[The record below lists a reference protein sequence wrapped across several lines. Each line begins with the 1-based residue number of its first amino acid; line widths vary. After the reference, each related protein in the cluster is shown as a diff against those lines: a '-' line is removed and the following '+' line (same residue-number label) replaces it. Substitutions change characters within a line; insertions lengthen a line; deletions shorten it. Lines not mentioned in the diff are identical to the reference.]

1 MCRACRARG
10 IPYVARDPSLAVVTG
25 PLEDGPCAVAMEADL
40 LCGFVGVGDLA
51 SSAACASA
59 SDVAGGARPTRRVV
73 VGAGVAGTCCVEE
86 LCRLRPD
93 DAVTLVTL
101 GDAVKSVRNVE
112 RVTRTL
118 EVFDVVERPSTALA
132 YPNLTVVR
140 AAATGI
146 DPVAKTLFVSD
157 ANPDANPDDAASDPA
172 NLRRTI
178 PYDQLCVCSGAEP
191 RSVPGG
197 SSDADVAAARRV
209 TITVRDVDSVQR
221 LRARLHTARRVLV
234 AGNGGIAMELV
245 GALVSD
251 VSDAKTN
258 PEPARRRCLVWAT
271 RHASIGD
278 SFFDRDAAAFLL
290 RVATRGE
297 AEEENDIPEAHSL
310 EKKSLRRGTRKRRR
324 VAEADEAEAEA
335 VFSNRGEGAAAGPDW
350 TRRLLPRVR
359 ASNVDPEA
367 APVRASNAGK
377 GSRDGFRLVL
387 RRDSELARVSAGDD
401 DWPAY
406 ATLTNGERF
415 GVDVVVAAAG
425 VDPAPRID
433 WLPEGSFPRARDGG
447 VAVNETFRCVSDESV
462 FAAGDVA
469 STSRDDDPRTQWFQ
483 MRLWAQ
489 ARTSGT
495 YVARVMTG
503 DADAEALG
511 FNYEIF
517 THTTRFFGLKV
528 ILLGLYNGQKLEHEP
543 ESDVVMYTRSE
554 MEPEPSFVRVLLLR
568 GRMVGAVL
576 VGETELEETFENLIL
591 DGVDLSRFGPEL
603 LDPELDIADY
613 FD

>member
-157 ANPDANPDDAASDPA
+157 ANPDANPDDANPDANPDDAASDPA

-251 VSDAKTN
+251 VSDAKTK

-335 VFSNRGEGAAAGPDW
+335 EAVFSNRGEGAAAGPDW

-387 RRDSELARVSAGDD
+387 RRDSELAARLRRGRRLARVRHLDERRTVRRGRRRRRRGRGPRAEDRLAPGGFVSAREGRRRG
-401 DWPAY
+401 
-406 ATLTNGERF
+406 GERN
-415 GVDVVVAAAG
+415 
-425 VDPAPRID
+425 
-433 WLPEGSFPRARDGG
+433 LS
-447 VAVNETFRCVSDESV
+447 
-462 FAAGDVA
+462 
-469 STSRDDDPRTQWFQ
+469 
-483 MRLWAQ
+483 MRLG
-489 ARTSGT
+489 RE
-495 YVARVMTG
+495 RV
-503 DADAEALG
+503 
-511 FNYEIF
+511 
-517 THTTRFFGLKV
+517 
-528 ILLGLYNGQKLEHEP
+528 
-543 ESDVVMYTRSE
+543 
-554 MEPEPSFVRVLLLR
+554 R
-568 GRMVGAVL
+568 GG
-576 VGETELEETFENLIL
+576 
-591 DGVDLSRFGPEL
+591 
-603 LDPELDIADY
+603 
-613 FD
+613 

>member
-1 MCRACRARG
+1 MRVLGRGAEIRARG
-10 IPYVARDPSLAVVTG
+10 
-25 PLEDGPCAVAMEADL
+25 
-40 LCGFVGVGDLA
+40 
-51 SSAACASA
+51 SSH
-59 SDVAGGARPTRRVV
+59 
-73 VGAGVAGTCCVEE
+73 
-86 LCRLRPD
+86 
-93 DAVTLVTL
+93 
-101 GDAVKSVRNVE
+101 
-112 RVTRTL
+112 
-118 EVFDVVERPSTALA
+118 
-132 YPNLTVVR
+132 
-140 AAATGI
+140 
-146 DPVAKTLFVSD
+146 
-157 ANPDANPDDAASDPA
+157 
-172 NLRRTI
+172 
-178 PYDQLCVCSGAEP
+178 
-191 RSVPGG
+191 
-197 SSDADVAAARRV
+197 ADVAAARRV

-251 VSDAKTN
+251 VSDAKTK

-310 EKKSLRRGTRKRRR
+310 EKSLRRGTRKRRR